1 VAEGGRTHH
10 REGSKR
16 VISSRKWA
24 LLTWLVSGL
33 GITLLLQV
41 MFDYS
46 LLVSALI
53 AFGFGLI
60 PVVPDLLKKKG

>member
-1 VAEGGRTHH
+1 
-10 REGSKR
+10 

-33 GITLLLQV
+33 GITLLLEV